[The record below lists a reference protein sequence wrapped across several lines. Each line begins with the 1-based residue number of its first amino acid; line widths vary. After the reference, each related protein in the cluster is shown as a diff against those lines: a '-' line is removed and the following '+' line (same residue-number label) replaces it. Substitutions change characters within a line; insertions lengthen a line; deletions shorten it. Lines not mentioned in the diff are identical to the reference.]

1 MNAYFKN
8 LLQAMNEGD
17 ATLLKHFF
25 RRPGGR
31 NYLENITLILINT
44 LPHSYSE
51 KEALYLDFR
60 AVLDGMEQQ
69 VRQKEGEEILDDIFR
84 NT

>member
-1 MNAYFKN
+1 MNAHFKN
-8 LLQAMNEGD
+8 LLQAMNGGD
-17 ATLLKHFF
+17 TALLERFF

-31 NYLENITLILINT
+31 NYLENITFILINT

-60 AVLDGMEQQ
+60 AVLDDMEQHI
-69 VRQKEGEEILDDIFR
+69 RQKEGEEILDGIFKR
-84 NT
+84 T

>member
-1 MNAYFKN
+1 MNAHFKN
-8 LLQAMNEGD
+8 LLDAMNGSD
-17 ATLLKHFF
+17 TTLLERFF

-60 AVLDGMEQQ
+60 AVLDDMEQHI
-69 VRQKEGEEILDDIFR
+69 RQKEGEEILDGIFKS
-84 NT
+84 T

>member
-1 MNAYFKN
+1 MNAHFKN
-8 LLQAMNEGD
+8 LLDAMNGGD
-17 ATLLKHFF
+17 TTLLERFF

-60 AVLDGMEQQ
+60 AVLDDMEQHI
-69 VRQKEGEEILDDIFR
+69 RQKEGEEILDGIFKS
-84 NT
+84 T